1 MWLTLVLLVLEIVAK
16 LPQIEEAIKAII
28 ALIKGLKGDEKIA
41 HAKRL
46 RKTIRAFLNGKKNA
60 TDTLKCV
67 QEHLADLQAKA

>member
-1 MWLTLVLLVLEIVAK
+1 MWLSLLLLVLEIVAK

-28 ALIKGLKGDEKIA
+28 ALIKGMKGEEKIL

-46 RKTIRAFLNGKKNA
+46 RKSIRSFLDGKKNA

-67 QEHLADLQAKA
+67 QEHLADLQARA